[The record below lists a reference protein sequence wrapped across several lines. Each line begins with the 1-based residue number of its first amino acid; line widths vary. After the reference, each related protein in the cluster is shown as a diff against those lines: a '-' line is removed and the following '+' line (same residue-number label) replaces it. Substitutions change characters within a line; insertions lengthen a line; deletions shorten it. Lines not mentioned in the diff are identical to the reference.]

1 MHKNNLA
8 LETDCTWGVPIVE
21 VVKPEVETPKMRY
34 HHGSCIKRDPV
45 RTSVRDVTWVEHV
58 LVTRG

>member
-21 VVKPEVETPKMRY
+21 SVSSKKKEEKPAVMTSSEKPMSRP
-34 HHGSCIKRDPV
+34 SCIKRDQVWHP
-45 RTSVRDVTWVEHV
+45 
-58 LVTRG
+58 